1 MDNVDHYN
9 AEIRRNFKF
18 NFTVNLLDV
27 ATFMFG
33 SSFIS
38 TSGVLLIYITHFTK
52 NPVLIGLIPVIAT
65 AGFLVPQL
73 FTANMVERA
82 PIKKFFPFTLGF
94 FLERIPVFLLAP
106 AAIFL
111 AIRFPTAALAAVF
124 LLISWQNFGAGLLMV
139 GWQDMIAKII
149 PVQSRGKFFGLSN
162 FIGNFAGILGA
173 TAVSWMLAKNEF
185 PGGFVRSF
193 ALASVFILIS
203 WICLGLSREPP
214 DPTTKPVVSHL
225 DYFKALPRTLRS
237 NPNFQRYLL
246 TQIVSAFGAMAS
258 GFLLVY
264 AIERWTISDGRAAT
278 YNIAL
283 LIGQSL
289 ANLLLGFLAD
299 RKGHKLVL
307 EISILSNITCFILA
321 LLASSPV
328 WFYAIFALRGINLAG
343 NFISGLSLPFEFSEP
358 QNRPTFIGL
367 ASTLPGVAG
376 TIAPL
381 LGGILA
387 GIAGYPPLFAITT
400 VIAIASLG
408 MMRWLVRDPRH
419 IAAEYRLQQNT

>member
-1 MDNVDHYN
+1 M
-9 AEIRRNFKF
+9 
-18 NFTVNLLDV
+18 
-27 ATFMFG
+27 
-33 SSFIS
+33 
-38 TSGVLLIYITHFTK
+38 
-52 NPVLIGLIPVIAT
+52 
-65 AGFLVPQL
+65 
-73 FTANMVERA
+73 
-82 PIKKFFPFTLGF
+82 
-94 FLERIPVFLLAP
+94 
-106 AAIFL
+106 
-111 AIRFPTAALAAVF
+111 
-124 LLISWQNFGAGLLMV
+124 AGL
-139 GWQDMIAKII
+139 
-149 PVQSRGKFFGLSN
+149 
-162 FIGNFAGILGA
+162 
-173 TAVSWMLAKNEF
+173 
-185 PGGFVRSF
+185 
-193 ALASVFILIS
+193 
-203 WICLGLSREPP
+203 PP
-214 DPTTKPVVSHL
+214 T
-225 DYFKALPRTLRS
+225 
-237 NPNFQRYLL
+237 
-246 TQIVSAFGAMAS
+246 
-258 GFLLVY
+258 
-264 AIERWTISDGRAAT
+264 
-278 YNIAL
+278 NIAL
-283 LIGQSL
+283 LIGQSI

-419 IAAEYRLQQNT
+419 IDREYSLGQNI